1 MVNFITYDRTQGLL
15 LPPDLCDW
23 VGDDDLVHFII
34 APEAADQEDA
44 ADPQG
49 RMGQA
54 ATAKMIDENENP
66 TDC

>member
-1 MVNFITYDRTQGLL
+1 M
-15 LPPDLCDW
+15 PPDLCDW